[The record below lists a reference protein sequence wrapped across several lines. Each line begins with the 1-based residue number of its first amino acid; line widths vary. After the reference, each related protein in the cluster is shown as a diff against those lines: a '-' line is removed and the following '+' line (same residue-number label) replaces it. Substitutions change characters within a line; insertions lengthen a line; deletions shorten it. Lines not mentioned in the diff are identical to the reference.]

1 MDTLEKPFILHLLKP
16 LLFSL
21 PTNLNCVFVVGNAK
35 SKGKWWKK
43 SMFPRYYV
51 KQWTK
56 PQKRAMKKCS
66 GRKRSAQPR
75 VSFERGINKDVA
87 GLNIKYILLDIKK
100 QQYVEPRR

>member
-1 MDTLEKPFILHLLKP
+1 MDTLEKPFIIDLLNP

-21 PTNLNCVFVVGNAK
+21 PTNLNCIFVVGNAE
-35 SKGKWWKK
+35 
-43 SMFPRYYV
+43 SMTPRYYM

-75 VSFERGINKDVA
+75 VSFERGMSKDAA
-87 GLNIKYILLDIKK
+87 GLNIK
-100 QQYVEPRR
+100 VHPP